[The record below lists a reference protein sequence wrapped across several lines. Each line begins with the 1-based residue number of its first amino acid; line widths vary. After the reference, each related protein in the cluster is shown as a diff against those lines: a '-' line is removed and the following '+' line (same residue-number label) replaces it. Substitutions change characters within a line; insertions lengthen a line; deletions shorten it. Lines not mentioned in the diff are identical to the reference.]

1 MPAMLRR
8 GGTDH
13 AASDEPL
20 YMKQP
25 RRPRTLFAAFTAL
38 VTLALV
44 ALTACSS
51 SGESGSHAGKDVGG
65 TVISL
70 KSLMFHPSD
79 LTVKVGTKVT
89 WRNDEPITHTVT
101 SGTVTG
107 LDKSTGL
114 RSGQKPDGVFN
125 ATLKGNGDTFSY
137 TFTKAGTYGYFCSI
151 HFGMNS
157 KIIVTA

>member
-1 MPAMLRR
+1 MSHFPRPPKLVA
-8 GGTDH
+8 TI
-13 AASDEPL
+13 AAL
-20 YMKQP
+20 A
-25 RRPRTLFAAFTAL
+25 T
-38 VTLALV
+38 VALV

-51 SGESGSHAGKDVGG
+51 SGKSEPKHGEDGG
-65 TVISL
+65 ATVISL

-107 LDKSTGL
+107 LDKSSGL
-114 RSGQKPDGVFN
+114 RSGQKPNGLFN
-125 ATLKGNGDTFSY
+125 ATLKGNGDSFSY
-137 TFTKAGTYGYFCSI
+137 TFDKAGTYGYYCSI

-157 KIIVTA
+157 KIIVTG